1 MESDSVSV
9 VSSTLPRSTKTW
21 SSVRPSVCVYVCGA
35 NQILVLPAPYSSV
48 RTLRTSSVYSC
59 VYNASE
65 LRTKTRFRVRDT
77 ESTMRP
83 ALLPMSVSPALICT
97 PERVSPVSCLRSSF
111 RPRKSKA
118 TEVRARALL
127 HFVAILHFL
136 SCATYVLFFFE
147 RSTHPGK

>member
-111 RPRKSKA
+111 P
-118 TEVRARALL
+118 TEKEQGYRSESQGSPALCRNSSL
-127 HFVAILHFL
+127 PVLR
-136 SCATYVLFFFE
+136 YVCVVLL
-147 RSTHPGK
+147 